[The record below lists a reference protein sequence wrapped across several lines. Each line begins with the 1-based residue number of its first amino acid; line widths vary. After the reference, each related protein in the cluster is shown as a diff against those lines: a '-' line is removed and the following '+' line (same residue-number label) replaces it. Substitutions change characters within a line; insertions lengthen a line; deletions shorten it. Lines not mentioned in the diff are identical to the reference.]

1 MCLITC
7 ILMSFCDSEEIRMAF
22 FLAAERVAASFQPHF
37 GSSETLRFSA
47 IVGEKK
53 MQPTD
58 ARVRAARGWRISAG
72 VREFLRRSVVPR
84 TPWFGRGAAP
94 A

>member
-1 MCLITC
+1 
-7 ILMSFCDSEEIRMAF
+7 MAF
-22 FLAAERVAASFQPHF
+22 FLAAERRAASFQPHF

-58 ARVRAARGWRISAG
+58 ARSGR
-72 VREFLRRSVVPR
+72 
-84 TPWFGRGAAP
+84 RGAGG
-94 A
+94 